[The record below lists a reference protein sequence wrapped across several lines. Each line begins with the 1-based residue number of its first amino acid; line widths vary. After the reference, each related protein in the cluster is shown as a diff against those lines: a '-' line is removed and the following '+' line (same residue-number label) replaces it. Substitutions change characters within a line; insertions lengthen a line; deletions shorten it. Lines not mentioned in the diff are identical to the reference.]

1 MGVFNS
7 VLLGKV
13 RGSVG
18 NVTMQNWKGLN
29 TVRTKPTDVSNPN
42 TVAQQNQRARFSILV
57 AISRVLAS
65 VFAIGLAKQAIKK
78 TAYNVFVQ
86 LNNTANVV
94 DPMDPLASLDLAAII
109 VAKGSATAISAAAAE
124 IDGQTVVATISSLAG
139 TPPPD
144 SSALYGAVI
153 RDNADG
159 TISLIGFAVGDM
171 SHSDVSIPTSA
182 VPSASTDR
190 CLLFYVDANTNQ
202 PCDSFNV
209 SLTA

>member
-109 VAKGSATAISAAAAE
+109 VAKGSATAISDADAVIEGSNVNAVLSA
-124 IDGQTVVATISSLAG
+124 LAG
-139 TPPPD
+139 TAPPD
-144 SSALYGAVI
+144 SSVLYGCVI
-153 RDNADG
+153 RDESNG
-159 TISLIGFAVGDM
+159 TISLLGFAIDDM
-171 SHSDVSIPTSA
+171 NHSSVTIPCSNT
-182 VPSASTDR
+182 PSATTDR

-202 PCDSFNV
+202 PCDSFNIGI
-209 SLTA
+209 SA